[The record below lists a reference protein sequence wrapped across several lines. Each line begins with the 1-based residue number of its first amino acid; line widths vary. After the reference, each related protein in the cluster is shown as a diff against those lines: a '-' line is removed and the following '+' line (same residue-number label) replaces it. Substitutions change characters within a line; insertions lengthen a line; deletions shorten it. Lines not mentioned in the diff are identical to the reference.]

1 MEKIYYDCR
10 TGEWKRNL
18 DITYLAP
25 EMYFEVKESED
36 DMQHHVFETDN
47 TLVEFATPH
56 NDQEKFK
63 KFYDELAA
71 NNNYL
76 RRKEW
81 RLPSSSYK
89 YWCRYFGIK

>member
-1 MEKIYYDCR
+1 MEKIYYDRR

-36 DMQHHVFETDN
+36 DKDHHIFETDN
-47 TLVEFATPH
+47 GNVEFSSDPG
-56 NDQEKFK
+56 DLDSFEKVYIPLEQK
-63 KFYDELAA
+63 NK
-71 NNNYL
+71 YL

-81 RLPSSSYK
+81 RVSKKNWNSACKLYK
-89 YWCRYFGIK
+89 L